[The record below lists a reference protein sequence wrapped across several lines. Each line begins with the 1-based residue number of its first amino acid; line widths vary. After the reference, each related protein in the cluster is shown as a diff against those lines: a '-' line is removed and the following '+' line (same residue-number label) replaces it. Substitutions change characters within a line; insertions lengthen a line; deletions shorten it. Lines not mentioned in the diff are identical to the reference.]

1 MLKVTRQVLGT
12 NKAEV
17 KSAKRR
23 QLGHAA
29 IAVIA
34 EKGKI
39 LCATNKRCFLDHV
52 ACNHANLDDV

>member
-1 MLKVTRQVLGT
+1 MRKVTRQVLGT

-29 IAVIA
+29 IAMIA

-39 LCATNKRCFLDHV
+39 LRNKQTVLFGPRCL
-52 ACNHANLDDV
+52 